1 MPPCDSS
8 VRYFLVKIEPP
19 GQQTFSYSPK
29 LNLST
34 ALDLELATRR
44 GEAFSAAGLARLRR
58 YGVTHGI
65 WDGPVDQAKAKAATL
80 LECAD
85 PVLDRLV
92 YKPPGAPGRARW
104 RLVRYPEPFP
114 AARAAIRVRF
124 AAHERALL
132 SGVSF
137 DPDIQ
142 AVWYR
147 AVDQPPASAGPIAT
161 IAKVISWDGRCSWN
175 TMGRATW

>member
-1 MPPCDSS
+1 M
-8 VRYFLVKIEPP
+8 KIEPP

-65 WDGPVDQAKAKAATL
+65 WDGPVDQAKAATL
-80 LECAD
+80 LERAD

-92 YKPPGAPGRARW
+92 YKPR
-104 RLVRYPEPFP
+104 
-114 AARAAIRVRF
+114 
-124 AAHERALL
+124 
-132 SGVSF
+132 S
-137 DPDIQ
+137 
-142 AVWYR
+142 
-147 AVDQPPASAGPIAT
+147 
-161 IAKVISWDGRCSWN
+161 
-175 TMGRATW
+175 